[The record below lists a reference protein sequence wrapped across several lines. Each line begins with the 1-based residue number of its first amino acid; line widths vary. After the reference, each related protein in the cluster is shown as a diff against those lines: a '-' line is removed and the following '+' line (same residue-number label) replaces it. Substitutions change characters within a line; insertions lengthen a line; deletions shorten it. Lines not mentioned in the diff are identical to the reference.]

1 MKAPLAVSPFRPLG
15 GREKLP
21 QPLPPEPMRRALRH
35 FIAERLPRLREEPIP
50 PQRHAGVTLLMYC
63 FPTPETPPETLDAF
77 EFALRQTWSV
87 LGYLPTVVVAHR
99 ASELPASLRALPQ
112 ITIQEEPALIP
123 GNVSAMS
130 TDCLLRLH
138 TRFETDRVLIVQS
151 DGFPLRDDLDAFLS
165 FDYCGAPNVN
175 PGWRT
180 TLSDALSLTT
190 LNGGFSLRSKRLC
203 KATSRLWRILSLVLP
218 TPPEDR
224 VYSKLRVF
232 FRFPSADVARRFS
245 EDTLEGRLLPVEP
258 CTPMGFHR
266 AQTFAALHAPMP
278 KLTVVSVVRDEACYK
293 RCLRENP
300 VLAGAEFVC
309 LDNTVENRP
318 IPERYNAFLDALPA
332 DAEWILFAHE
342 DFQPLADPRPL
353 LRRRNPLF
361 PCGLIGTRV
370 VAGLAI
376 LPFGSLTDSDRD
388 GARFHRNAPPLP
400 YDRLLGAV
408 AENSDCCAFFIHADA
423 LRSWNLRFDP
433 RCAWDLYIEDFCFN
447 FIRQSGHKIALLPLR
462 AHHFSRGNTNRATF
476 IEALDYLN
484 TKYADDFFAG
494 GSCAFSVG
502 RKPSFRF
509 RIQQKCFHIALT
521 LLSCVR
527 YFKRTPAEASPTSK

>member
-1 MKAPLAVSPFRPLG
+1 MSLPRDVPPFRPLG

-21 QPLPPEPMRRALRH
+21 QPLPPEPMGRALRQ

-63 FPTPETPPETLDAF
+63 FPALAAPPEALDAF

-87 LGYLPTVVVAHR
+87 LGYLPTVVVAHSL
-99 ASELPASLRALPQ
+99 SELPASLRALPQ
-112 ITIQEEPALIP
+112 LTIQEEPTLRP
-123 GNVSAMS
+123 GEVSTMS
-130 TDCLLRLH
+130 ADCLLRLH
-138 TRFETDRVLIVQS
+138 TRFQTRHVLIVQS

-203 KATSRLWRILSLVLP
+203 LTTSRLWRALSHILP

-224 VYSKLRVF
+224 VYSKLRAF

-245 EDTLEGRLLPVEP
+245 EDALEGRLLPPEP

-266 AQTFAALHAPMP
+266 AQTFASLHAKVP
-278 KLTVVSVVRDEACYK
+278 KFTVVSVVRDEACYK

-300 VLAGAEFVC
+300 FLAGAAFVA
-309 LDNTVENRP
+309 LDNTRENRP

-353 LRRRNPLF
+353 LRRRNTLF

-400 YDRLLGAV
+400 YDKLLGAV

-423 LRSWNLRFDP
+423 LRAWHLRFDP

-447 FIRQSGHKIALLPLR
+447 FIRQSGHKIALLPLP
-462 AHHFSRGNTNRATF
+462 AHHWSRGNTNRTAFLET
-476 IEALDYLN
+476 LDYLN
-484 TKYADDFFAG
+484 AKYADDFFAG
-494 GSCAFSVG
+494 GSCTFSVG
-502 RKPSFRF
+502 RKPSLRF
-509 RIQQKCFHIALT
+509 KLQQKLFHFALSV
-521 LLSCVR
+521 LSCAR
-527 YFKRTPAEASPTSK
+527 SFKRPPADSSSPSL